1 MPKFRLS
8 PAYHTE
14 TIVFGAQG
22 PALSALRIGQ
32 WVTYMKEQGIRRV
45 CCLLHQDQLRA
56 YRVDLLAAY
65 GEEFGPDNVCWAP
78 VADYHLCDVGLLKER
93 ILPFLKESD
102 HTGQPVVVHC
112 QGGRGR
118 AGQILA
124 AWLISGR
131 GFRLPTPLPQ
141 SRKWAVIPTR
151 RPTGATPSPRICTPC
166 WKPASPARL
175 SSAVCRMNVR
185 SALDSP
191 WSSGPC

>member
-8 PAYHTE
+8 PACHTE
-14 TIVFGAQG
+14 PIVFGSQG

-32 WVTYMKEQGIRRV
+32 WVAYMKEQGIKRV

-65 GEEFGPDNVCWAP
+65 GKEFGPDNVCWAP
-78 VADYHLCDVGLLKER
+78 IADYHLCDVGLLKER

-131 GFRLPTPLPQ
+131 GLPVTDAIA
-141 SRKWAVIPTR
+141 AVKEMGRNPHEAADWGNAEPEDLYTLLE
-151 RPTGATPSPRICTPC
+151 ACQ
-166 WKPASPARL
+166 
-175 SSAVCRMNVR
+175 
-185 SALDSP
+185 
-191 WSSGPC
+191 SGPIV